1 MKDYDPKV
9 DGIYTTEEIKVK
21 AQAKNMLIKM
31 NDDDQTFEVVG
42 SAWWAKYSSVDT
54 PEKMLA
60 CVYHLSKKAWI
71 STEHIHELIA
81 KLAARNNF
89 EIESYDAMD

>member
-9 DGIYTTEEIKVK
+9 DGLYTIEEMKAK
-21 AQAKNMLIKM
+21 AQNKGMLIKM

-42 SAWWAKYSSVDT
+42 TSWWAKCSSVDT

-60 CVYHLSKKAWI
+60 CIYHLTTKAWI
-71 STEHIHELIA
+71 STEHIHEFMT
-81 KLAARNNF
+81 KLAARNHL
-89 EIESYDAMD
+89 EIESYDAME